1 MGIKFSSEIIKF
13 FTKIQI
19 KFRSHLLDE
28 LLINFQKRSKMICTS
43 FNLFILVENLF
54 KNSQMTLKTKFTVF
68 TRQLNRIIG
77 IGNFFLLTILRVKKI
92 FTNNFK
98 IKSEAFQRKNNLL
111 YIFQKKIEI
120 LTKNLNNSINFLEV
134 SKFF

>member
-1 MGIKFSSEIIKF
+1 
-13 FTKIQI
+13 
-19 KFRSHLLDE
+19 
-28 LLINFQKRSKMICTS
+28 
-43 FNLFILVENLF
+43 
-54 KNSQMTLKTKFTVF
+54 MTLKTKFTVF